1 MWIKN
6 QKRKPQHQQR
16 RNNSPETVVVG
27 TEAIAKA
34 NLERN
39 ARDFAYPN
47 AGFVHKIEYTL
58 LYSMLQS
65 PLIYPYDTIVK
76 SIQEEDFEP
85 YLLIQSTNANDPE
98 YRSLAQLSA
107 LLALASEK
115 FVASSSTINSTSD
128 SFDPYSQRTMESST
142 NNAVIP
148 TDSIPQVLCRKL
160 IRTVVKYA
168 EAYDLDRAA
177 CVQELLEPLSRLTS
191 KKDVQ
196 QTAALLLPTYL
207 GLGASIL
214 TGNPLPIYLGWA
226 IGGALTAQDMDTLQN
241 TSNNLRDLTA
251 TTNRAAD
258 VEKTSLLDEVD
269 DE

>member
-6 QKRKPQHQQR
+6 EKRKKQQQSGR
-16 RNNSPETVVVG
+16 RNSPETVVVG

-39 ARDFAYPN
+39 SRDFAYPT
-47 AGFVHKIEYTL
+47 AGFVHKIEYSL

-76 SIQEEDFEP
+76 AIHEEDFEP
-85 YLLIQSTNANDPE
+85 YLLIQSTNENDPE

-115 FVASSSTINSTSD
+115 FVANNSSNTD
-128 SFDPYSQRTMESST
+128 PFDPYAPRTE
-142 NNAVIP
+142 NP
-148 TDSIPQVLCRKL
+148 TTATADSIPQVLCRKL

-168 EAYDLDRAA
+168 EAYDLDRAT

-196 QTAALLLPTYL
+196 QTATLLLPTYL

-269 DE
+269 DD